1 MSENNKVIEMPER
14 KESES
19 NYLVKFSKPHT
30 FEGREY
36 PSLDLSGLE
45 NLTSNDLFET
55 SRVFSVSGYISPR
68 PEADPQFC
76 CSLAA
81 LVCKLPPIFF
91 ASLPLRDGVKVRNVV
106 QSFFQEEG

>member
-1 MSENNKVIEMPER
+1 MSEIKNVIEMPER

-19 NYLVKFSKPHT
+19 KYIVKFSKPHS
-30 FEGREY
+30 FEGKEY

-55 SRVFSVSGYISPR
+55 SRDFSVSGYISPR

-81 LVCKLPPIFF
+81 LVCKLPKEFF
-91 ASLPLRDGVKVRNVV
+91 MGLPLRDGVKVRNVV